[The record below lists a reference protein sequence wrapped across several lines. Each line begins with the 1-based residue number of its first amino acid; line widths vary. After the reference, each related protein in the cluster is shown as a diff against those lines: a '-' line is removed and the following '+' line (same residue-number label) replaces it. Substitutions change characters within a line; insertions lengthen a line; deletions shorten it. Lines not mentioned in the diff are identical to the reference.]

1 MMNGLRKK
9 FFAAVL
15 AMCLVLASAGAVYAH
30 DVPDED
36 AEGSITITLSY
47 EDEAITDG
55 TFAAYRVGDVTEDDG
70 NYFFTLA
77 EAYADAEVS
86 LDDLEDEALAASL
99 LSYIEANGIEAD
111 VVVENA
117 DGTVTFS
124 GLQIGLY
131 LIVQTVSCD
140 GYEAISPFLVSVPT
154 YDEAADAYVYDI
166 VATGKMDSLVLT
178 PEEEVEEETPD
189 ETLPQ
194 TGQLNW
200 PVPFMAAV
208 GLLLI
213 LIGKMLRGGARPQE
227 ASKNSYAA

>member
-15 AMCLVLASAGAVYAH
+15 AMCLVLASASAVYAH

-77 EAYADAEVS
+77 EAYADAEVT

-99 LSYIEANGIEAD
+99 LSYIEAYGIQAD
-111 VVVENA
+111 AVVENT
-117 DGTVTFS
+117 DGTVIFS

-131 LIVQTVSCD
+131 LVVQTVSCD

-154 YDEAADAYVYDI
+154 YDDAADAYVYDI
-166 VATGKMDSLVLT
+166 VATGKMDSLTLT
-178 PEEEVEEETPD
+178 PVEEVEEETPD

-200 PVPFMAAV
+200 PVPLMTAV

-213 LIGKMLRGGARPQE
+213 LIGKMLRGSGEPQG
-227 ASKNSYAA
+227 ASKSSYAA